1 MEIMAVINTDA
12 HRFYNDMLN
21 GYTEGDMKKWID
33 DPVNS
38 KFVHGAISLAH
49 LQTENPF
56 EDQQA
61 RHYYFTMLR
70 CYRKWRSPAVD
81 RKVNRRY
88 MLEAAIKLCELGIE
102 NPFVENSYEDQL
114 EPVVEVSEETVSL
127 DMLAEKEYEHAEQ
140 EAIASETYVPVAEPV
155 KVFGVV
161 NKKKGK
167 VI

>member
-1 MEIMAVINTDA
+1 MNTAVINNDA
-12 HRFYNDMLN
+12 KRYYDMMIE
-21 GYTEGDMKKWID
+21 GYIEGDTKKWID
-33 DPVNS
+33 DPVNN
-38 KFVHGAISLAH
+38 KFVHGVISLCH

-56 EDQQA
+56 ESQAA
-61 RHYYFTMLR
+61 RHEYFTMLR
-70 CYRKWRSPAVD
+70 CYRKWRGPNVD

-88 MLEAAIKLCELGIE
+88 MLEAAIRLCEMGLDNPFME
-102 NPFVENSYEDQL
+102 NPYEDQL
-114 EPVVEVSEETVSL
+114 EPVIEVSEETVSL
-127 DMLAEKEYEHAEQ
+127 DALAEKEYEQAEQ